1 LDLTDKENKRMAL
14 LRNIF
19 GGLRSLFGK
28 RRVEAELDEELR
40 DFLETTAAEKM
51 KSGMTREQ
59 ALRTARIEMGGVEMV
74 KDEVREAGWEHWF
87 ETLWQDLR
95 YGLRMMRRTPVIT
108 AMALLSLALG
118 IGANTAIF
126 SLFDAVILR
135 MLPVQRPQELAQIV
149 SMPNGNPTFTNPLWE
164 EIRDRQDVF
173 SGIFAWAVNRFD
185 LTQGGEAHNVSGL
198 YVSGDYFAALGV
210 RPVAG
215 RLIAVADDHRGCS
228 GGVVLSYGFWQ
239 EHYGGAQG
247 AVESTLVLN
256 NHPFP
261 VLGVSAPGFSG
272 MDVGQNFDVALPVCA
287 EATIEGKN
295 SALDHRSSWWF
306 NIVGRRKP
314 GISIDQATAR
324 LRVLSPTILAAKAP
338 TNWPPAQLQ
347 KFLQRT
353 LLAQPAET
361 GQSRLRRR
369 YAEPLQLLMAVVGLV
384 LLIACANI
392 ASLMLARAGAR
403 RKEIAVRLAIGASRA
418 RLMRQLLTEC
428 ILLSS
433 AGALLGIFFARWGS
447 ALLVRYLSTS
457 RNTVFLD
464 LSPDWRVLAFITG
477 LAVLTGLLVGILPAL
492 RSTRMSLTA
501 AMKDPHAGDAEGHA
515 RFRPGRWIVST
526 QVAVSLV
533 LLVIAVLFL
542 RSFTNLLTLDAGFD
556 RNNVLLIGANIHN
569 ANVPATQRLA
579 LYQEI
584 LGRLASLPGVTSAS
598 QSTVTPI
605 SGATWDNF
613 LYIEGG
619 GGPTGDDADAHLNY
633 VSPGYFATFATPIL
647 RGRNFD
653 DRDAADAPL
662 VAVVNQTLVKRF
674 FSQNDPLGKYVW
686 VEPEQGEKPLLIR
699 VVGVVKDAKYESLR
713 DDIPPT
719 AYFPITQLKRL
730 GEDTSFEVRTAA
742 RPSSVART
750 AESAITGVNKSISL
764 GFRTLSQQVGDSL
777 VQERLLATL
786 SGFFGALALLLSMIG
801 LYGVLSYTVTQRQK
815 EIGIRMAL
823 GAAPNSILRLVLG
836 DVARVLAVGLL
847 CGTIIALTTA
857 RFVQKMLFGLEPRD
871 ATTLALAI
879 GVLAGVALFAGYLPA
894 RRASRLDP
902 MAVLREE

>member
-1 LDLTDKENKRMAL
+1 MAL
-14 LRNIF
+14 FRNISA
-19 GGLRSLFGK
+19 GLRALFDK
-28 RRVEAELDEELR
+28 RQVETELDEELR
-40 DFLETTAAEKM
+40 DFLEASAAHKM
-51 KSGMTREQ
+51 KSGMTHEQ
-59 ALRTARIEMGGVEMV
+59 ALRAARIEMGGVEMV
-74 KDEVREAGWEHWF
+74 KDTVREAGWEQWF
-87 ETLWQDLR
+87 ETLWQDVR
-95 YGLRMMRRTPVIT
+95 YGLRMMRRTPVVT
-108 AMALLSLALG
+108 AMALFSLALG

-126 SLFDAVILR
+126 TLFDAVILR

-173 SGIFAWAVNRFD
+173 SGIFAWAINRFD
-185 LTQGGEAHNVSGL
+185 LAQGGEAHNVSGL
-198 YVSGDYFAALGV
+198 YVSGDYFTTLGV
-210 RPVAG
+210 RPAAG
-215 RLIAVADDHRGCS
+215 RLIAAADDHRGCS

-239 EHYGGAQG
+239 EHYGGAPG

-287 EATIEGKN
+287 EAIIEGKN

-324 LRVLSPTILAAKAP
+324 LRVLSPAILAAKAP
-338 TNWPPAQLQ
+338 TNWPPAELQ
-347 KFLQRT
+347 RFLRRT
-353 LLAQPAET
+353 LLVQPAET

-369 YAEPLQLLMAVVGLV
+369 YTEPLQLLMAVVGLV

-392 ASLMLARAGAR
+392 ASLILARAGAR

-492 RSTRMSLTA
+492 RSTRISLTA
-501 AMKDPHAGDAEGHA
+501 AMKEPHAGDAEWHS

-533 LLVIAVLFL
+533 LLVIAALFL

-556 RNNVLLIGANIHN
+556 RNNVLLIRANIHN

-584 LGRLASLPGVTSAS
+584 LGRLTSLPGVTSAS

-613 LYIEGG
+613 LYVEGG

-633 VSPGYFATFATPIL
+633 ISPGYFATFATPIL

-662 VAVVNQTLVKRF
+662 VAVVNQTLVKKF

-686 VEPEQGEKPLLIR
+686 VEPEQGEKPVLIR

-719 AYFPITQLKRL
+719 AYFPIAQQLKSL
-730 GEDTSFEVRTAA
+730 GEDTSFEVRTTA
-742 RPSSVART
+742 RPSSVARS
-750 AESAITGVNKSISL
+750 AESAITSVNKSISL
-764 GFRTLSQQVGDSL
+764 GFRTLSQQVDDSL
-777 VQERLLATL
+777 VQERLLAAL

-801 LYGVLSYTVTQRQK
+801 LYGVLAYTVTRRQK
-815 EIGIRMAL
+815 EFGIRMAL
-823 GAAPNSILRLVLG
+823 GAAPGSILRLVLS

-847 CGTIIALTTA
+847 CGTLLALTTA
-857 RFVQKMLFGLEPRD
+857 HFIQKMLFGLEPRD